1 MWPQLVTIFESPTPH
16 KKSLL
21 KLLFFKCSWE
31 YLILPGAFED
41 NSLCKIFFL
50 EGRGWGTSRVHY
62 GDSKIE
68 NGTKRNG
75 LHEKRVQSPL
85 PHRIGLIHLYGQL
98 FFV

>member
-41 NSLCKIFFL
+41 NSLCKIFFFGGQGVGGQA
-50 EGRGWGTSRVHY
+50 ECIMGTQ
-62 GDSKIE
+62 K
-68 NGTKRNG
+68 
-75 LHEKRVQSPL
+75 
-85 PHRIGLIHLYGQL
+85 
-98 FFV
+98 

>member
-50 EGRGWGTSRVHY
+50 EGRGWGDKQSALWGLKNREWY
-62 GDSKIE
+62 K
-68 NGTKRNG
+68 TKR
-75 LHEKRVQSPL
+75 
-85 PHRIGLIHLYGQL
+85 
-98 FFV
+98 FT